1 MQLQVHC
8 HPLLIQPGIQCHL
21 DEIRLD
27 IHQACYP
34 IAVDIWSS
42 LLTPGRVETSFTLL
56 SLNRSLQFN
65 VVGIKY
71 RFVSWIELNHIV
83 IACLKEHH

>member
-27 IHQACYP
+27 IHRACYS
-34 IAVDIWSS
+34 IAV
-42 LLTPGRVETSFTLL
+42 LV
-56 SLNRSLQFN
+56 N
-65 VVGIKY
+65 VVRIKY
-71 RFVSWIELNHIV
+71 RFVSWIELNYIV
-83 IACLKEHH
+83 FSNSKFIAL